1 MTPTR
6 AARVSSL
13 RSMTGF
19 GRAEVSA
26 GPVAISVEARS
37 LNHRHLDVTL
47 RLPRALADLE
57 MDARRLIQSRLERGR
72 VEIAVQLSPAPDTPG
87 QKISVDQ
94 ALAAQYVARA
104 RALGAAIGIG
114 GDVTLAWVLERPG
127 VVRLEEADAP
137 APDTAWPILSDALTR
152 ALDELVA
159 RRTAEGEALGAELQ
173 KLTADLRAQTDLVE
187 ARVPAAVARRE
198 ARLRERI
205 RALLGEA
212 PIDQARIL
220 GEVAIW
226 AEKTDVREEL
236 TRLRAHLEQCS
247 LVLAGSGARPMIRRR
262 GTLFVVSAPSGAG
275 KTTLCREMRLRLPD
289 LAYSVSV
296 TTRAPRAGEI
306 DGADFRFVSEAEFR
320 ARLERGEF
328 AEWATV
334 HGHLYVPRARAPE
347 ESLGAGRDVLLD
359 IDTQGAAQLRAR
371 YPQAVLVFIVAPS
384 VKELEQRLR
393 ERRSDAETE
402 IMRRLARAREEIA
415 LWRRYDYLIVN
426 RDVKEA
432 MEQLAA
438 IIQAERCRT
447 SRLRLT
453 FPDLEVSE

>member
-72 VEIAVQLSPAPDTPG
+72 VEIAAQLSPAPGTPG

-94 ALAAQYVARA
+94 ALAAQYIAR
-104 RALGAAIGIG
+104 
-114 GDVTLAWVLERPG
+114 
-127 VVRLEEADAP
+127 
-137 APDTAWPILSDALTR
+137 
-152 ALDELVA
+152 
-159 RRTAEGEALGAELQ
+159 
-173 KLTADLRAQTDLVE
+173 

-236 TRLRAHLEQCS
+236 TRLRAHLEQCA
-247 LVLAGSGARPMIRRR
+247 LVLAGGGAVGRPLDFLIQE
-262 GTLFVVSAPSGAG
+262 LN
-275 KTTLCREMRLRLPD
+275 REVNTI
-289 LAYSVSV
+289 ASK
-296 TTRAPRAGEI
+296 
-306 DGADFRFVSEAEFR
+306 AD
-320 ARLERGEF
+320 
-328 AEWATV
+328 
-334 HGHLYVPRARAPE
+334 
-347 ESLGAGRDVLLD
+347 
-359 IDTQGAAQLRAR
+359 
-371 YPQAVLVFIVAPS
+371 
-384 VKELEQRLR
+384 
-393 ERRSDAETE
+393 
-402 IMRRLARAREEIA
+402 
-415 LWRRYDYLIVN
+415 
-426 RDVKEA
+426 
-432 MEQLAA
+432 
-438 IIQAERCRT
+438 
-447 SRLRLT
+447 
-453 FPDLEVSE
+453 DLEVSQAALAAKGLIEKMREQVQNLE